1 MERIVDS
8 YFMDKQRREYSVTL
22 TFNQRTFIKVIID
35 PHYEEKHSD
44 INDSLILELV
54 KLLDGTEAEA
64 EDETNG
70 FKYFAR
76 EMFWRS
82 KKYRIILTYCEEDFL
97 GVINVFRVKERK
109 L

>member
-1 MERIVDS
+1 
-8 YFMDKQRREYSVTL
+8 
-22 TFNQRTFIKVIID
+22 VISH
-35 PHYEEKHSD
+35 PHYEEKHLD

-54 KLLDGTEAEA
+54 KLLDGTEAEP

-76 EMFWRS
+76 EMVWQS
-82 KKYRIILTYCEEDFL
+82 KSYRVVLTYCEEDFL
-97 GVINVFRVKERK
+97 GVINVFRVKEKK